1 MDDSPQE
8 FAGQSLA
15 TRALM
20 ALRAAVEEV
29 IENHIEMGLPIYVWR
44 DGKVLE
50 ISPEE
55 LRGRHSPEAA

>member
-1 MDDSPQE
+1 
-8 FAGQSLA
+8 
-15 TRALM
+15 M

-55 LRGRHSPEAA
+55 LRGRHSPEPA